1 MEQPSYYTIIPAP
14 IRYSDAPPREILMY
28 GEITALSNK
37 YGYCT
42 ASNSY
47 FSKLY
52 KVNNDTVSSW
62 ITDMVN
68 RKWIRRELIREGKQ
82 VKQRQLYLRSLPALQ
97 EHEGYPEKTGEVPRK
112 NGGGYPEKTG
122 EGTPKNTE
130 ENSTSINNTSNNKNN
145 NNNAFSNSQELA
157 DRQEA
162 IDVLE
167 TIHAA
172 PNAYWVGSFNAAKKE
187 YGEEFL
193 KAVALVVAKTKD
205 DVDYSYFDTTLRNYV
220 RKGITTPEGVRKEV
234 ERHKKLVDD
243 FHSRKEEFL
252 KNGYRAGQTNYQAT
266 GAVDFTDPRRL
277 DGM

>member
-68 RKWIRRELIREGKQ
+68 RKWIRRELIKEGKQ
-82 VKQRQLYLRSLPALQ
+82 VKQRRLYLRSLPALQ
-97 EHEGYPEKTGEVPRK
+97 EHGGYPEKTGGVPRK
-112 NGGGYPEKTG
+112 NGVRYPEKTG

-130 ENSTSINNTSNNKNN
+130 ENSTSINNTSNN
-145 NNNAFSNSQELA
+145 NSSTTTSTGDNQQEQTAYELIESLGVHFNSVQQDDFLEYSRTVDDGLIKQA
-157 DRQEA
+157 
-162 IDVLE
+162 VLR
-167 TIHAA
+167 
-172 PNAYWVGSFNAAKKE
+172 AAKKQSFPKWSLIEGILKTYLDHSIRTAEEAKAFDKE
-187 YGEEFL
+187 YE
-193 KAVALVVAKTKD
+193 D
-205 DVDYSYFDTTLRNYV
+205 DMREYNDRRREY
-220 RKGITTPEGVRKEV
+220 RK
-234 ERHKKLVDD
+234 
-243 FHSRKEEFL
+243 
-252 KNGYRAGQTNYQAT
+252 NQYRPRQTNYQAT
-266 GAVDFTDPRRL
+266 GAVDFLDPRRL
-277 DGM
+277 DEM

>member
-1 MEQPSYYTIIPAP
+1 MEYPSYYSILTADV
-14 IRYSDAPPREILMY
+14 RYDPRLKKYADCKILFS
-28 GEITALSNK
+28 EITALSNK
-37 YGYCT
+37 FGYCK
-42 ASNSY
+42 ASNKY
-47 FSKLY
+47 FAQLY
-52 KVNNDTVSSW
+52 DRPIPTIS
-62 ITDMVN
+62 
-68 RKWIRRELIREGKQ
+68 KWINILKG
-82 VKQRQLYLRSLPALQ
+82 LGYLKI
-97 EHEGYPEKTGEVPRK
+97 EMIYK
-112 NGGGYPEKTG
+112 
-122 EGTPKNTE
+122 
-130 ENSTSINNTSNNKNN
+130 ENSNQILERRMFPISTPINAGVNTYSRTHEEGIHVDVKTPINADVKDNNININNTSNNKNN

-172 PNAYWVGSFNAAKKE
+172 PNAYWVGSFNTAKKE

-193 KAVALVVAKTKD
+193 KAVALVVAKTKGN
-205 DVDYSYFDTTLRNYV
+205 VDYSYFDKTLRNYV
-220 RKGITTPEGVRKEV
+220 RKGITTAEGVRKEE

-266 GAVDFTDPRRL
+266 GAVDFLDPRRL

>member
-52 KVNNDTVSSW
+52 KVNSDTVSSW

-82 VKQRQLYLRSLPALQ
+82 VKQRRLYLRSLPALQ
-97 EHEGYPEKTGEVPRK
+97 EHGGYPEKTGEVPEK
-112 NGGGYPEKTG
+112 NRGGYPEKTG

-130 ENSTSINNTSNNKNN
+130 ENSTSINNTSNN
-145 NNNAFSNSQELA
+145 NSSTTTSTGDNQQEKTAYELIESLGVHFNSVQQDDFLEYSRTVDDGLIKQA
-157 DRQEA
+157 
-162 IDVLE
+162 VLR
-167 TIHAA
+167 
-172 PNAYWVGSFNAAKKE
+172 AAKKQSFPKWSLIEGILKTYLDHGIRTAEEAKAFDKE
-187 YGEEFL
+187 YEE
-193 KAVALVVAKTKD
+193 D
-205 DVDYSYFDTTLRNYV
+205 MREYNDRRREY
-220 RKGITTPEGVRKEV
+220 RK
-234 ERHKKLVDD
+234 
-243 FHSRKEEFL
+243 
-252 KNGYRAGQTNYQAT
+252 NQYRPRQTNYQAT